1 MKLHNFTTI
10 IWSYNIPK
18 EHTSDQLD
26 NLERDYIHRHINPNN
41 AIIMAMTGAK
51 RLREM
56 LKKEDHIV
64 VAPGVYDG
72 LSARIALAAGAEVL
86 YMVRLQSFKPFH
98 SMQCPTMP
106 LSMLSMHHQLP
117 PQSHSHFLTP

>member
-1 MKLHNFTTI
+1 
-10 IWSYNIPK
+10 
-18 EHTSDQLD
+18 
-26 NLERDYIHRHINPNN
+26 
-41 AIIMAMTGAK
+41 MAVTGAK

-86 YMVRLQSFKPFH
+86 YMVRLQSLKAL
-98 SMQCPTMP
+98 P
-106 LSMLSMHHQLP
+106 L
-117 PQSHSHFLTP
+117 

>member
-1 MKLHNFTTI
+1 VKLHNFTNI
-10 IWSYNIPK
+10 IQNYDIPK
-18 EHTSDQLD
+18 ENTFNILD
-26 NLERDYIHRHINPNN
+26 ILERNYIHRHINSNN
-41 AIIMAMTGAK
+41 AITMAMTGAK

-86 YMVRLQSFKPFH
+86 YMVRLQSLKAL
-98 SMQCPTMP
+98 P
-106 LSMLSMHHQLP
+106 L
-117 PQSHSHFLTP
+117 